1 MSRAIVLLACLFAA
15 AGVAAYTYYSDTR
28 SSQTPV
34 YTVLVPQRPPEPAA
48 PPAAPQG
55 APQKAAVIPGDR
67 ASITRELQ
75 RELKRVG
82 CYGGDITGIWT
93 TSSRMAMKSFIDAV
107 NAALPID
114 NPDQV
119 LLSLVQQ
126 RQDTVCSIDAKAPA
140 PAEKEKSTT
149 TLGAAVPAAAAAVG
163 ALAATTQ
170 PDAAKL
176 PPKTG
181 ADDRPRPTAAAPA
194 PAPAEQPSKAA
205 PQPDRAPRTAASG
218 PVPAEGVY
226 ERKPRRSK
234 QANARPPKFVR
245 NFLRALGFR

>member
-1 MSRAIVLLACLFAA
+1 
-15 AGVAAYTYYSDTR
+15 
-28 SSQTPV
+28 
-34 YTVLVPQRPPEPAA
+34 
-48 PPAAPQG
+48 
-55 APQKAAVIPGDR
+55 VIAGDR

-82 CYGGDITGIWT
+82 CYGGDINGIWT

-114 NPDQV
+114 TPDPV

-126 RQDTVCSIDAKAPA
+126 RPDTVCITDAKAPA

-149 TLGAAVPAAAAAVG
+149 TLGAAVPAAAAAAG

-181 ADDRPRPTAAAPA
+181 LDDRPRPTAAAPA
-194 PAPAEQPSKAA
+194 PATA
-205 PQPDRAPRTAASG
+205 QPDRAPRTTGGG
-218 PVPAEGVY
+218 PIPAEGVY
-226 ERKPRRSK
+226 ERKPRRGK
-234 QANARPPKFVR
+234 QATARPPKFVR
-245 NFLRALGFR
+245 NFLRALGIR